1 MKYKKI
7 QNEVKASLKKSRFQ
21 HTMGVVKTA
30 VQLAEIYGCDR
41 KKAKYAA
48 LLHDCAKHLPDPDKI
63 EMCRENNLPVS
74 PAEMENPSLLHA
86 KCGAIL
92 ARETYGIED
101 EDILHAITV
110 HTTGVPDMSLLDQI
124 IFVAD
129 YIEPGRDSAP
139 HLDELRKMALT
150 DLDRTTWRILE
161 DTVSYL
167 SENHASH
174 MDPTTVAA
182 CQFYREKYAERRHT
196 DHQDEASV
204 KSN

>member
-7 QNEVKASLKKSRFQ
+7 QNEVKASLKKSRFE

-30 VQLAEIYGCDR
+30 VHLAEIYGCDR
-41 KKAKYAA
+41 RKVKYAA
-48 LLHDCAKHLPDPDKI
+48 LLHDCAKYLPDPDKI
-63 EMCRENNLPVS
+63 EMCQKNNVPIS
-74 PAEMENPSLLHA
+74 RTERENPSLLHA

-92 ARETYGIED
+92 AREAYGVRD

-110 HTTGVPDMSLLDQI
+110 HTTGIPDMSLLDQI

-129 YIEPGRDSAP
+129 YIEPSRDSAP
-139 HLDELRKMALT
+139 HLDELRQMALS

-167 SENHASH
+167 RNNHASH
-174 MDPTTVAA
+174 MDTTTVAA
-182 CQFYREKYAERRHT
+182 CQFYRK
-196 DHQDEASV
+196 
-204 KSN
+204 KFM